1 MNSKRFFGLIRK
13 MICTTLAVTLVLLLS
28 SCNRSE
34 TAEEPVSGET
44 MSESQVE
51 STSSE
56 IRETESEET
65 TEESSSNQEEEIMT
79 ETKTESGIRL
89 IGYMPNWYDR
99 SVLDTVQLEKY
110 THINYAFAIPKSDG
124 TMMNLPNELFVER
137 LIEKAHAAD
146 VKVLIS
152 VGGWSYNDIPLEP
165 TFVAATETPE
175 KTELLASSIVAQ
187 AVQYGFDG
195 VDLDWEH
202 PNNDTAAQYE
212 ALVKALRVHCDEH
225 DLYLTCAV
233 IGGPS
238 MDHAITDEAAACFDW
253 INAMCYDGGN
263 DADHSPMSLAVDYI
277 TYWTETRGI
286 AKENVVLGVPFY
298 ERPSW
303 SSYGML
309 ISADPENAYRDTA
322 EYMGKTVYY
331 NGIETMKEKTSYA
344 IENAGGIMI
353 WQIVQDASDPSLSLL
368 NAIIEVMEEA
378 GVYR

>member
-1 MNSKRFFGLIRK
+1 MNTKRVDALIRRLLC
-13 MICTTLAVTLVLLLS
+13 ITLTASLILLLS
-28 SCNRSE
+28 SCSRSDTTEESGSVE
-34 TAEEPVSGET
+34 TT
-44 MSESQVE
+44 SESQIE
-51 STSSE
+51 TGSSG
-56 IRETESEET
+56 ITETETEET
-65 TEESSSNQEEEIMT
+65 MDESSSNQEEETMT
-79 ETKTESGIRL
+79 EVKKESGIRL

-99 SVLDTVQLEKY
+99 SVLDNVQLEKY

-146 VKVLIS
+146 VQVLIS

-165 TFVAATETPE
+165 TFVEATETPE

-212 ALVKALRVHCDEH
+212 ALVKALRVHCDEN

-233 IGGPS
+233 VGGPS

-253 INAMCYDGGN
+253 INVMCYDGGN
-263 DADHSPMSLAVDYI
+263 GADHSPMSLAVDYI

-286 AKENVVLGVPFY
+286 AKEDVVLGVPFY

-309 ISADPENAYRDTA
+309 VSADPENAYRDTA

-331 NGIETMKEKTSYA
+331 NGIDTMKEKTSYA

-378 GVYR
+378 GVY